1 MESKSKWKDYGK
13 RFVVFFCGL
22 SLIQIGVAMMLRL
35 NIGSDPF
42 TLFTQ
47 GISKQLHISA
57 GSANRIITLIL
68 AAILLVVDRTYLQI
82 GTVISIVCAG
92 YIMDAM
98 YRMYEC
104 IPLTG
109 WSLPVK
115 CIMFLIALIPI
126 SLGIPMIKLGRL
138 GVAPND
144 CVYFVLE
151 DRLKKP
157 YSMVRMGSDAV
168 YFVIGI
174 LLGGVMGIGTILT
187 LVCVGPM
194 AGFTFPRV
202 ERLVKK
208 FYGQSLA
215 EA

>member
-1 MESKSKWKDYGK
+1 MKCKLKDYGK

-57 GSANRIITLIL
+57 GSANRIITLVL
-68 AAILLVVDRTYLQI
+68 AAILLVLDRTYLQV
-82 GTVISIVCAG
+82 GTIISIVCAG
-92 YIMDAM
+92 FIMDGM
-98 YRMYEC
+98 YQIYQY
-104 IPLTG
+104 IPLTN
-109 WSLPVK
+109 WPLPVK
-115 CIMFLIALIPI
+115 CLMFLAALVPI
-126 SLGIPMIKLGRL
+126 SFGIPMIKLGGL

-157 YSMVRMGSDAV
+157 YSRVRMASDGV
-168 YFVIGI
+168 YFVIG
-174 LLGGVMGIGTILT
+174 LFLGGVMGVGTILT
-187 LVCVGPM
+187 LVCLGPM

-202 ERLVKK
+202 ERVVKK
-208 FYGQSLA
+208 FYGKELMQA
-215 EA
+215 